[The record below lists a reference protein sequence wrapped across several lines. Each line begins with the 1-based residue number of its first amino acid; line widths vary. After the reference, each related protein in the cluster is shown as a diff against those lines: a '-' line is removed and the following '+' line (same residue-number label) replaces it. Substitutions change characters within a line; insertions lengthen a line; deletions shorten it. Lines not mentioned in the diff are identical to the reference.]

1 VSRAPT
7 WIPRAAVLAIHGLV
21 VAEHGGPAG
30 IRDEGLLDSALASVQ
45 QHHAYG
51 ETDLFVLAAA
61 LAHAITRNHPFED
74 GNKRMSLA
82 LAAIFLELNGWR
94 LEAPETD
101 AAAMTLALAVREI
114 EQAAY
119 AEWLRESCTPCRP

>member
-1 VSRAPT
+1 VSTPPA
-7 WIPRAAVLAIHGLV
+7 WIPRSAVLAIHGLL

-30 IRDEGLLDSALASVQ
+30 IRDEGLLDSALASPQ

-74 GNKRMSLA
+74 GSKRMSLA
-82 LAAIFLELNGWR
+82 LAGIFLELNGWR
-94 LEAPETD
+94 LEAPEAE
-101 AAAMTLALAVREI
+101 AAAMTLALATRDI
-114 EQAAY
+114 ERDAFAA
-119 AEWLRESCTPCRP
+119 WLRAACAPCRR